1 MANGASGILTASGA
15 TPQVARRTWPQWL
28 ALGLAMIAVAV
39 VAIVWTAAGAR
50 LLFGAGGVFLAVRGV
65 ALLRGARSGTVGS
78 DLAARARVLGT
89 VAVVGGVAS
98 LVVAVV
104 SASLSGWVLLV
115 AVPVL
120 LLAGAA
126 GLLARRGAAR
136 RGGVVLLVW
145 ALLVS
150 GLIAGT
156 GLARGWDRASDLAT
170 VVAALVVAV
179 LGVPLLIGAANLR
192 SVAAQPEPTRPLGC
206 AGCACGAG
214 GCGA

>member
-1 MANGASGILTASGA
+1 
-15 TPQVARRTWPQWL
+15 
-28 ALGLAMIAVAV
+28 MIAVAV

-50 LLFGAGGVFLAVRGV
+50 LLFGAGGLFLAVRGAV
-65 ALLRGARSGTVGS
+65 LLRGARSGAVGS
-78 DLAARARVLGT
+78 DLAARARLLGT
-89 VAVVGGVAS
+89 AAVVGGVAS
-98 LVVAVV
+98 LAVAVAVV